1 MMRHKPDMQ
10 ATGQHCDNSMT
21 NKVISLVP
29 MPGKG
34 LKLAVMQ
41 PPVTKSGPLRP
52 VPAGAH
58 SAGET
63 TFSDLLVAVGAT
75 RNRDAF
81 IRVFEHYAPRVKS
94 FLLKGGTP
102 ADLADELAQ
111 ETMLTVWHR
120 AAEYD
125 PAKASAGTW
134 IYTIARNKRID
145 AARRKT
151 ARGGEAVPVDD
162 LFTLPDPDNVQP
174 DEAIQRAQET
184 KIVASAMAELPP
196 EQAEILYKA
205 FFENKTHSQI
215 AQESDLPLGTVKSR
229 IRLAMDR
236 LRNKIGG
243 GAR

>member
-1 MMRHKPDMQ
+1 M
-10 ATGQHCDNSMT
+10 GQHFDNSMT

-29 MPGKG
+29 AARKR

-41 PPVTKSGPLRP
+41 PPATKSGPFKTA
-52 VPAGAH
+52 PAGAAM
-58 SAGET
+58 AGET
-63 TFSDLLVAVGAT
+63 TFADLLVAVGAT

-81 IRVFEHYAPRVKS
+81 IRLFEHYAPRVKS

-125 PAKASAGTW
+125 PAKAAAGTW

-145 AARRKT
+145 AARRKA
-151 ARGGEAVPVDD
+151 ARGGEAVPVDE
-162 LFTLPDPDNVQP
+162 LFTLPDSDSIPA
-174 DEAIQRAQET
+174 DEAVARAQET
-184 KIVASAMAELPP
+184 QIVGAAMAELPP
-196 EQAEILYKA
+196 EQAELLYKA
-205 FFENKTHSQI
+205 FFENKSHSEI
-215 AQESDLPLGTVKSR
+215 AHETDLPLGTVKSR

-236 LRNKIGG
+236 LRSKIGKG
-243 GAR
+243 GAP